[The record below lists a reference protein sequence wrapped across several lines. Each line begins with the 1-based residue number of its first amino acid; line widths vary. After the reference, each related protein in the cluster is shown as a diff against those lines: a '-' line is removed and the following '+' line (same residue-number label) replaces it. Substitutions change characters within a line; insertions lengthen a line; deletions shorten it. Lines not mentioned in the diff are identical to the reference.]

1 MEEDTLVGIFTLCAF
16 FGLLVAS
23 DRKLIPQQVLP
34 LQSLMV
40 LAALAFLIL
49 SLLAGKPLTRGALFS
64 VTTLH
69 PITATLT
76 GFLLAGTVEAA
87 GGFLAAGRLMR
98 MAGQSR
104 WLGLPGAVFLLVNL
118 PNLFAMPCGR
128 VWAAALMPLVLM
140 LSKGV
145 VRATGNATLGP
156 AIVVGFIINAAA
168 SCGPSPLGGIGMM
181 GEGMAGYLPRSFANH
196 MQWSI
201 MVSTVLCMFFCAKM
215 YKISAPIREELHA
228 VETPLPTTA
237 WFSCLLF
244 FVGMSAIFLVEATI
258 PLQALLLML
267 TFVVMLAG
275 RVSLQNMLTGIS
287 FHPLTAMIAG
297 FMVAG
302 SLVVSGGFDAFNDI
316 LLFVAKN
323 IPFGYALVGVVLVY
337 VPLIFPMPCGRILS
351 TSLLP
356 GVLLFGQEVSRATGF
371 ELAVPLLLVPFLLSC
386 AASCGPSQ
394 LGGIGGIGEGNL
406 RLKAGVFTMPQ
417 QLSLIIGVAIS
428 GLSVVLFG
436 VSTAFPG
443 VGQSILFLLS
453 SVACAMAT
461 NRLFEQPLWYPGG
474 LLAGVLTG
482 ILMVVL

>member
-1 MEEDTLVGIFTLCAF
+1 MGIFTLCIF
-16 FGLLVAS
+16 FGLLAAS
-23 DRKLIPQQVLP
+23 ARKWIPQQALP
-34 LQSLMV
+34 LQSLLV
-40 LAALAFLIL
+40 LAALAFLAL
-49 SLLAGKPLTRGALFS
+49 SLLAGKPVTRGTLFS

-69 PITATLT
+69 PITATLA

-145 VRATGNATLGP
+145 SQSTGNPALGP

-196 MQWSI
+196 MQWAI
-201 MVSTVLCMFFCAKM
+201 MISTVLTMFVSAKI
-215 YKISAPIREELHA
+215 YKISVPIREELRTAEH
-228 VETPLPTTA
+228 PLPTTA
-237 WFSCLLF
+237 WFSCLVF
-244 FVGMSAIFLVEATI
+244 FVGMSAIFLAEPPI
-258 PLQALLLML
+258 PLQALLLLL

-275 RVSLQNMLTGIS
+275 KVSLQNMVAGIS

-316 LLFVAKN
+316 LGFVARS
-323 IPFGYALVGVVLVY
+323 IPFGYVLVGVVLVY
-337 VPLIFPMPCGRILS
+337 VPLLFPMPCGRILS

-356 GVLLFGQEVSRATGF
+356 GVLLFGQEVSRSTGF
-371 ELAVPLLLVPFLLSC
+371 ELAVPLLLVPFLLAC
-386 AASCGPSQ
+386 AASCGPSP

-406 RLKAGVFTMPQ
+406 RLKAGDFTMPQ
-417 QLSLIIGVAIS
+417 QASLIVGVAIS
-428 GLSVVLFG
+428 GLSVAVFG
-436 VSTAFPG
+436 VSSALPG
-443 VGQSILFLLS
+443 AGQSVLLIVS
-453 SVACAMAT
+453 SVVCAMAT
-461 NRLFEQPLWYPGG
+461 NRLFEQPFWYPGG